1 MSQLKSKVNAAL
13 EKIGSTNGTA
23 PAESQD
29 PIDAA
34 AHEYNVASQMASY
47 SEKRKNTAKTALIAA
62 LGDPAIDNLSKVK
75 VAVAKKQISDTITV
89 AQAANHI
96 VTAQVKIGAS
106 FLDDKSLKVELMKKM
121 GSAEVEAL
129 IERHTKRR
137 DPSVTWVIG
146 ELGDG

>member
-13 EKIGSTNGTA
+13 EKIGFTNGTA

-47 SEKRKNTAKTALIAA
+47 AEKRKDTAKVNLIDK
-62 LGDPAIDNLSKVK
+62 LGDDALNKLSKAK
-75 VAVAKKQISDTITV
+75 VAVAKTSISDTITI
-89 AQAANHI
+89 ATAANHI
-96 VTAQVKIGAS
+96 VTAKVNIGAS
-106 FLDDKSLKVELMKKM
+106 YLDPKSLKVALMKKFT
-121 GSAEVEAL
+121 SAEVEKL
-129 IERHTKRR
+129 FEEHTKRR

>member
-1 MSQLKSKVNAAL
+1 MSMLKSKVNAAL
-13 EKIGSTNGTA
+13 EKIGHTNGTA

-29 PIDAA
+29 PIDAV

-47 SEKRKNTAKTALIAA
+47 AEKRKE
-62 LGDPAIDNLSKVK
+62 
-75 VAVAKKQISDTITV
+75 VAKKALIGSLGGDATNKLENVKAVVAKKELSDTITI
-89 AQAANHI
+89 ASAANHV

-106 FLDDKSLKVELMKKM
+106 YLDAASLKVELMKKM
-121 GSAEVEAL
+121 GSEEVQAL
-129 IERHTKRR
+129 IDRHTKRR